1 MSQRDDLK
9 EAIDKLQSLNDVKD
23 KAMRNLSHDM
33 RNALSNII
41 GMAAMI
47 SEEQDLSL
55 EEIRKMAQVI
65 QRNGMNLKMMVD
77 NMLDTERLAKGKID
91 LKLEP
96 VSVNYLLEQMREDHL
111 FSARQK
117 NILLRIHPY
126 SDELFIRVDRIRLI
140 QVLNNLINNAIKF
153 TNPGGR
159 IDLEADLTQNNEDSE
174 VTITVRDNG
183 IGIPEEYIPR
193 IFNKF
198 GMHHRPGTRK
208 EQGIG
213 LGLSVVKQL
222 VDLHDG
228 QIEVASEEGE
238 GSEFT
243 LTLPLYDRQTQEKE
257 ATPTV

>member
-1 MSQRDDLK
+1 MSNTDDLQD
-9 EAIDKLQSLNDVKD
+9 AIDKLQSLNDVKD

-33 RNALSNII
+33 RNALNNII
-41 GMAAMI
+41 GMASMI
-47 SEEQDLSL
+47 SEDKDISID
-55 EEIRKMAQVI
+55 EIRKMAQVI

-77 NMLDTERLAKGKID
+77 NMLDTDRLAKGKIN

-96 VSVNYLLEQMREDHL
+96 ISVNHLLEQMREDHL

-117 NILLRIHPY
+117 NILLRVSPY
-126 SDELFIRVDRIRLI
+126 EDELIIQADRIRLI
-140 QVLNNLINNAIKF
+140 QILNNLISNAIKF
-153 TNPGGR
+153 THPGGR
-159 IDLEADLTQNNEDSE
+159 ISLEAELIDEEEDPQ
-174 VTITVRDNG
+174 VVIKVIDNG
-183 IGIPEEYIPR
+183 IGIPKEYLPR

-228 QIEVASEEGE
+228 KIEVSSEVDEGT
-238 GSEFT
+238 EFQ
-243 LTLPLYDRQTQEKE
+243 LTLPLFERQAQERE
-257 ATPTV
+257 ATPTL